1 LKEENKIKD
10 FMTQQPLR
18 IGAVGLGGIW
28 NEHAKNLAMMGG
40 NTVVAVCD
48 VNVEIRTKAAAEL
61 GARAYADIDEMFAT
75 EKLDGAI
82 SCTPAVARRAAAQA
96 AARHA
101 VPLFVEKPPA
111 ASIEDGLAIS
121 RIVAQSTAPVFCGFM
136 YRTFPSVARLKQLI
150 EGRKIVTVQSA
161 FLCPA
166 ATHWGIPPWFFIKER
181 SGGHVLDQAIH
192 SIDLIRY
199 FAGDIAE
206 VHTFGANV
214 VRSKTDDFTIEDTS
228 STNLRFTSG
237 AVGAHVHSWVHDV
250 MSVSLSLIGESFNL
264 RLDLDEKLTGFID
277 DQQINE
283 SLPAKP
289 EGARS
294 HHYYEMEAFL
304 SAIRSNDFSMLLS
317 PYSDAVK
324 SLAVVLA
331 MNESIERG
339 TSVPVPSTEVQS

>member
-1 LKEENKIKD
+1 
-10 FMTQQPLR
+10 MTQQTLR

-28 NEHAKNLAMMGG
+28 NEHAKNLAIMGG

-48 VNVEIRTKAAAEL
+48 LNEEIRTKAAAEL
-61 GARAYADIDEMFAT
+61 GARAYADIDEMFAA
-75 EKLDGAI
+75 EELDGAI

-101 VPLFVEKPPA
+101 VPLFMEKPPA
-111 ASIEDGLAIS
+111 ASMEDGLAIS
-121 RIVAQSTAPVFCGFM
+121 RIIADSTSPVFCGFM
-136 YRTFPSVARLKQLI
+136 YRTFPSVARLKLLI
-150 EGRKIVTVQSA
+150 EGRKIVAVQSA
-161 FLCPA
+161 FLCPG
-166 ATHWGIPPWFFIKER
+166 ATGWSLPPWLYIKER

-206 VHTFGANV
+206 IHTFGTNV
-214 VRSKTDDFTIEDTS
+214 VRPKTDVFTIEDTS
-228 STNLRFTSG
+228 STNLRFVNG
-237 AVGAHVHSWVHDV
+237 AVGTHIHSWVHDV
-250 MSVSLSLIGESFNL
+250 MSVSLNLVGESFNL

-277 DQQINE
+277 DQQISE
-283 SLPAKP
+283 TLSAKP

-294 HHYYEMEAFL
+294 HHYYEMEMFL
-304 SAIRSNDFSMLLS
+304 SAIRNNEYSLLPS

-331 MNESIERG
+331 MNESIERS
-339 TSVPVPSTEVQS
+339 TPVAVSSTEI